1 MGKGAGMQL
10 ERVRTVQK
18 RVRSGGHSQKNDVLI
33 ML

>member
-18 RVRSGGHSQKNDVLI
+18 HVRSGAHSEKQL
-33 ML
+33 